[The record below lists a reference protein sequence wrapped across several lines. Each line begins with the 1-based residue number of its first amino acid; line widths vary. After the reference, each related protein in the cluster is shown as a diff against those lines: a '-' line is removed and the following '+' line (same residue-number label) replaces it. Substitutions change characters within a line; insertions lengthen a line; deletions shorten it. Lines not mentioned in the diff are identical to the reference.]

1 MSPPQECMLCPLCLG
16 AYKALSHHLR
26 RAHFV
31 RNTDERRL
39 LLNLS
44 SGRVNVRT
52 APCPVLGCDYCSTRL
67 DKHLKDG
74 HPELTRNQMIIEEQV
89 AKRTMS
95 FRLLGNLRATNPQIA
110 MVSDLD
116 IDSGY
121 NEETHYVEEVD
132 PGVVC
137 LRSECVTGRAELQ
150 VAIATIE
157 RLEREARIRVKTI
170 KMKSRKL
177 RRYQHVVKEVSAPGW
192 KLISIILVVQIIL
205 ITIFFISLDEGTC
218 YWQPGRGGADGGG
231 CGGGAGGGGRAKP
244 RARGGGGGG
253 RAKPRGRGGG
263 GGGRPKPR
271 GRGGGGGGRPKPRGR
286 GGGGGPSG
294 GTAADHL
301 SGDGERG
308 CNEAPAS
315 PSQYW

>member
-1 MSPPQECMLCPLCLG
+1 MSLPQESTLCPLCHG
-16 AYKALSHHLR
+16 AYKALSQHLR
-26 RAHFV
+26 RVHFV
-31 RNTDERRL
+31 CNTEERKL

-44 SGRVNVRT
+44 SGRVNIRT
-52 APCPVLGCDYCSTRL
+52 APCPVLGCNYCSTRL
-67 DKHLKDG
+67 DRHLQDG

-95 FRLLGNLRATNPQIA
+95 VQLLANLRATNPQVG
-110 MVSDLD
+110 MVSDFD
-116 IDSGY
+116 IDLRGDV
-121 NEETHYVEEVD
+121 EMQGVEEVD

-137 LRSECVTGRAELQ
+137 LRPECVAGRAELQ

-157 RLEREARIRVKTI
+157 RLQREALIRVKTI
-170 KMKSRKL
+170 KVKSRKL
-177 RRYQHVVKEVSAPGW
+177 RRYERVVKEVSVPGW

-205 ITIFFISLDEGTC
+205 ITIFFISLDEGRC
-218 YWQPGRGGADGGG
+218 CWQLGRGGGDGGE
-231 CGGGAGGGGRAKP
+231 CGGGAAGGGGGGRAKP

-253 RAKPRGRGGG
+253 GGGRAKPRARGGG
-263 GGGRPKPR
+263 GGGGRAKPR
-271 GRGGGGGGRPKPRGR
+271 AR

-308 CNEAPAS
+308 CNEAPGS